1 MWVFFFNQS
10 NINSVRDLYV
20 LKTKDCVKCNS
31 GIMIFLI
38 WMRHLTICML
48 ARFEDLR
55 PISDDYF

>member
-31 GIMIFLI
+31 GIMIFFNLDETLNNMYVSKI
-38 WMRHLTICML
+38 
-48 ARFEDLR
+48 
-55 PISDDYF
+55 